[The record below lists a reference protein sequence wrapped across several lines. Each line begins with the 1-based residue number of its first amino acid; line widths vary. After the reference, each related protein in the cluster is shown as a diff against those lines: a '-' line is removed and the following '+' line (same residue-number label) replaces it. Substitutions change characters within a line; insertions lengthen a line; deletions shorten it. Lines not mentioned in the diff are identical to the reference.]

1 MDKINTILT
10 LFCVIAITS
19 SLFFIDTMCIEKREI
34 QYNLLFNKYNETK
47 VTTECY
53 PIVGYYIRM
62 KELEE
67 EIKETNQKKIQREVL
82 NDPSFD
88 SSSLEI
94 PSSILSSSSE

>member
-10 LFCVIAITS
+10 VFCVVAIS
-19 SLFFIDTMCIEKREI
+19 FPLFFIDTMCIEKREI
-34 QYNLLFNKYNETK
+34 RYNLLFNQYNETK
-47 VTTECY
+47 ITTECY
-53 PIVGYYIRM
+53 PVVGYYLRM
-62 KELEE
+62 KKLEE